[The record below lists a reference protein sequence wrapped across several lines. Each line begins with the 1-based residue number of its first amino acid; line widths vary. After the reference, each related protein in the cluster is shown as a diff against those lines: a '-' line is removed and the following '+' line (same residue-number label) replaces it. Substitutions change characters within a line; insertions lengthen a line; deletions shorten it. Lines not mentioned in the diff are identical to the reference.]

1 MRNLSKTM
9 LAVVATGL
17 LSCGLFCQQADAF
30 TGNILFTGIVQ
41 ASGPSGTGHMTHLTF
56 TNPWTVA
63 SAPAPDGAYAGTA
76 GSSATM
82 TNFTFTGT
90 GTGAVLVG
98 GTVVNEWS
106 FSHGGNTYSFD
117 LVSLISA
124 TITHGT
130 IDMSGTGIARINGGD
145 ASAATWALQGTGR
158 NFTFSFAS
166 SSTSAVPDGGS
177 AGALLGIAFAGIE
190 IVRRKIK
197 AA

>member
-1 MRNLSKTM
+1 M
-9 LAVVATGL
+9 LAVLATGL

-30 TGNILFTGIVQ
+30 SGNVLFAGGVK
-41 ASGPSGTGHMTHLTF
+41 ASGSSGTGTTHLTF

-63 SAPAPDGAYAGTA
+63 NTPAPDGAYTGTA
-76 GSSATM
+76 GSATTM
-82 TNFTFTGT
+82 TNFSFTGT

-117 LVSLISA
+117 LQTLTSGTV
-124 TITHGT
+124 THGT
-130 IDMSGTGIARINGGD
+130 IAMSGTGTAFINGGQ
-145 ASAATWALQGTGR
+145 ATAATWALQGTGQ
-158 NFTFSFAS
+158 NFTFTFAT

-177 AGALLGIAFAGIE
+177 AVALLGIALAGIE

-197 AA
+197 A

>member
-9 LAVVATGL
+9 LAVLATAL
-17 LSCGLFCQQADAF
+17 LGCGLFCQQAQAF
-30 TGNILFTGIVQ
+30 
-41 ASGPSGTGHMTHLTF
+41 SGDVMFAGRVKTSGSSGARTTHLLF

-63 SAPAPDGAYAGTA
+63 SLPAPDGAYTGMA
-76 GSSATM
+76 GSSTIM
-82 TNFTFTGT
+82 TSFSFTGT

-98 GTVVNEWS
+98 GTVFNEWS

-117 LVSLISA
+117 LVSLTSA
-124 TITHGT
+124 TVTHGT
-130 IDMSGTGIARINGGD
+130 IDMSGTGIARINGGN

-177 AGALLGIAFAGIE
+177 AVALLGIALAGIE